1 MKIDRHTFSDGY
13 KHKTSNE
20 DLEYVRKEIDAEN
33 RKDKIRLVMYIVQI
47 LLVISFWITLI
58 YYLKR

>member
-1 MKIDRHTFSDGY
+1 MKIDRHVFLERY
-13 KHKTSNE
+13 KPKSSKEQLE
-20 DLEYVRKEIDAEN
+20 DIRKEIDAEN